1 MKMREKCKEKW
12 KKKVKLKRKMTKH
25 VEWRRV
31 REIRQEYIY
40 MVTCLYLVIKFILYL
55 YYIIF
60 IILLYYFI
68 YQKLAWQKKKK
79 RKLNGKNPNILRLKR
94 CVINKINFSIPKSL
108 SMSVVWN
115 IWWISPLGVTL
126 MFTSLFQNEVEWI
139 FLEFFSWW
147 HLQASHW
154 FS

>member
-1 MKMREKCKEKW
+1 MSMKMREKCKEKW

-60 IILLYYFI
+60 FILLYYLI

-79 RKLNGKNPNILRLKR
+79 EN
-94 CVINKINFSIPKSL
+94 
-108 SMSVVWN
+108 
-115 IWWISPLGVTL
+115 
-126 MFTSLFQNEVEWI
+126 
-139 FLEFFSWW
+139 
-147 HLQASHW
+147 
-154 FS
+154 